1 MATPTIAELLTRNA
15 ALFAD
20 MEQEQRGWSLI
31 LSGRID
37 DPDSFDAGGGKAGPL
52 GYYPL
57 RDASGV
63 TQYRP
68 CLARLAAIA
77 AAVPADVATV
87 VADAGGARLKRTGT
101 VGGRAVV
108 EVRGDDATG
117 VDLVGDD
124 LTYRGKIAS
133 EENGLR
139 MAGGV
144 LTLTDP
150 TGRMRV
156 RLGR

>member
-1 MATPTIAELLTRNA
+1 MATPTIAELLARNA
-15 ALFAD
+15 QLFEG

-37 DPDSFDAGGGKAGPL
+37 DPDSFDAAGGRAGPL

-63 TQYRP
+63 TRYRP

-77 AAVPADVATV
+77 ATVPADVATV
-87 VADAGGARLKRTGT
+87 VAAAGGARLKRTGT
-101 VGGRAVV
+101 VDGRAVV
-108 EVRGDDATG
+108 TVEGDNAAG
-117 VDLVGDD
+117 AVLEGDD

-139 MAGGV
+139 IVGGV
-144 LTLTDP
+144 LSLSDAN
-150 TGRMRV
+150 GRTRV